1 MYLKPGTTLQGGKYK
16 IEKKL
21 GQGGFGITYLAAQ
34 EGLNR
39 KVAIKEFFMKDFCN
53 RSSDTSFVS
62 VPSVGSQETVEK
74 FRGKFIKEAQTIAG
88 LVHGNIIR
96 IYDIFEENG
105 TAYYTMEYHQRGS
118 LSDLLK
124 KNGSLPESEAL
135 VYIRQLA
142 SALEYIHARKMNHL
156 DVKPGNVLLSDGG
169 EAILIDFGMTKRYNR
184 VGHQTSVTPVGV
196 SKGYAPIEQYKEGGV
211 SNFSPQSDIYSLG
224 ATFYKLLTGITPP
237 EAPDLQEQGFSIP
250 ANLSGQIKKAISQ
263 SMQVWRKDRPQNIP
277 DFLKILNGSG
287 GAEKNKTASRKVVT
301 SDDEVTV
308 LSSTPSTPPKPPKE
322 TRVNRPTEK
331 SKEPN
336 RNSVPPNT
344 PASVAA
350 RKSSSS
356 SSSSSG
362 LWCFLKKINPWIY
375 IFLGVIIVSFIWD
388 AVEGN
393 VEEPTVEVYDTND
406 GIKEEYV
413 DLSGTLNG
421 YEWVDLGL
429 PSGLKWASCNVGASS
444 PEDYGDYFAWGETRP
459 KSEYSW
465 STYKLCHGTY
475 DTQTKYNNNNFKE
488 NYTLS
493 LEDDAARQNWHSS
506 WRIPTKDE
514 WLELRE
520 HCTWTWTTYKDV
532 EGMLVYGPAGTC
544 IFLPAAGYADKKN
557 ISDMT
562 AFGGY
567 WSASRSEENTYNAGI
582 SSFHSGKEFMKNK
595 WQNVYRC
602 RGYSVRPVSDK

>member
-1 MYLKPGTTLQGGKYK
+1 
-16 IEKKL
+16 
-21 GQGGFGITYLAAQ
+21 
-34 EGLNR
+34 
-39 KVAIKEFFMKDFCN
+39 
-53 RSSDTSFVS
+53 
-62 VPSVGSQETVEK
+62 
-74 FRGKFIKEAQTIAG
+74 
-88 LVHGNIIR
+88 
-96 IYDIFEENG
+96 
-105 TAYYTMEYHQRGS
+105 MEYHQRGS

-224 ATFYKLLTGITPP
+224 ATFYTLLTGITPP

-250 ANLSGQIKKAISQ
+250 ANSSGQIKKAISQ
-263 SMQVWRKDRPQNIP
+263 SMQVWRKDRPQSIP

-287 GAEKNKTASRKVVT
+287 GAEKNKPASRKVVT

-308 LSSTPSTPPKPPKE
+308 LSSTPSIPPKTPKE

-331 SKEPN
+331 PKEPN
-336 RNSVPPNT
+336 WHSDPPNT

-393 VEEPTVEVYDTND
+393 VEEPTVEVYETTEDVEV
-406 GIKEEYV
+406 EECYI
-413 DLSGTLNG
+413 DEKG

-429 PSGLKWASCNVGASS
+429 PSGLKWATCNVGASR

-465 STYKLCHGTY
+465 STYRWCNGSEKNL
-475 DTQTKYNNNNFKE
+475 TKYCTQSTRGKDGKVDNIV
-488 NYTLS
+488 TLDLS
-493 LEDDAARQNWHSS
+493 DDAAYVNMESAGRM
-506 WRIPTKDE
+506 PTYAE
-514 WLELRE
+514 MIELITE
-520 HCTWTWTTYKDV
+520 CTWTWTNQKF
-532 EGMLVYGPAGTC
+532 VYGYRVSSKTNNNR
-544 IFLPAAGYADKKN
+544 IFLPAAGYRDG
-557 ISDMT
+557 SDLVGKGFFVGYMT
-562 AFGGY
+562 
-567 WSASRSEENTYNAGI
+567 SSLDEERP
-582 SSFHSGKEFMKNK
+582 
-595 WQNVYRC
+595 YRTL
-602 RGYSVRPVSDK
+602 REQKYEGSVRMVDFCDRACGQCVRAVSD

>member
-1 MYLKPGTTLQGGKYK
+1 
-16 IEKKL
+16 
-21 GQGGFGITYLAAQ
+21 
-34 EGLNR
+34 
-39 KVAIKEFFMKDFCN
+39 
-53 RSSDTSFVS
+53 
-62 VPSVGSQETVEK
+62 
-74 FRGKFIKEAQTIAG
+74 
-88 LVHGNIIR
+88 
-96 IYDIFEENG
+96 
-105 TAYYTMEYHQRGS
+105 MEYHQRGS

-224 ATFYKLLTGITPP
+224 ATFYTLLTGITPP

-250 ANLSGQIKKAISQ
+250 ANSSGQIKKAISQ
-263 SMQVWRKDRPQNIP
+263 SMQVWRKDRPQSIP

-287 GAEKNKTASRKVVT
+287 GAEKNKPASRKVVT

-308 LSSTPSTPPKPPKE
+308 LSSTPSIPPKTPKE

-331 SKEPN
+331 PKEPN
-336 RNSVPPNT
+336 WHSDPPNT

-393 VEEPTVEVYDTND
+393 VEEPTVEVYETTEDVEV
-406 GIKEEYV
+406 EECYI
-413 DLSGTLNG
+413 DEKG

-429 PSGLKWASCNVGASS
+429 PSGLKWATCNVGASR

-465 STYKLCHGTY
+465 STYRWCNGSEKNL
-475 DTQTKYNNNNFKE
+475 TKYCTQSTRGKDGKVDNIV
-488 NYTLS
+488 TLDLS
-493 LEDDAARQNWHSS
+493 DDAAYVNMGAA
-506 WRIPTKDE
+506 WRMPTKNDMY
-514 WLELRE
+514 ELIN
-520 HCTWTWTTYKDV
+520 HCNWSKTTLNGVNGLKGIGPNGNSIFFPFAGDIFQVKSSLDYNKFNATYWTSSLYECNPSQGIKFELDCIGTNFLLVTY
-532 EGMLVYGPAGTC
+532 E
-544 IFLPAAGYADKKN
+544 
-557 ISDMT
+557 
-562 AFGGY
+562 
-567 WSASRSEENTYNAGI
+567 SRYTGAT
-582 SSFHSGKEFMKNK
+582 
-595 WQNVYRC
+595 
-602 RGYSVRPVSDK
+602 VRAVVR